1 MEEKDRGRAFL
12 FSKYY
17 GFIDNEDEDGDY
29 QIYSD
34 GSGYYH
40 GSDGS
45 EGHIYSDGTGR
56 FRGADGST
64 GHRNSDGSGY
74 RSRIR
79 IVTLLGLS
87 FASGSV
93 GGLISMYL
101 FRHKTQKDYFTVGMP
116 LIIVTQIVVLFYVM
130 NAGWYS

>member
-45 EGHIYSDGTGR
+45 EAQIY
-56 FRGADGST
+56 
-64 GHRNSDGSGY
+64 SDGSGY
-74 RSRIR
+74 FHGADGSEAQIYSD
-79 IVTLLGLS
+79 G
-87 FASGSV
+87 SGYYIWDS
-93 GGLISMYL
+93 LEDL
-101 FRHKTQKDYFTVGMP
+101 FSIHQRKLRGKQEKNPCTKDN
-116 LIIVTQIVVLFYVM
+116 Q
-130 NAGWYS
+130 